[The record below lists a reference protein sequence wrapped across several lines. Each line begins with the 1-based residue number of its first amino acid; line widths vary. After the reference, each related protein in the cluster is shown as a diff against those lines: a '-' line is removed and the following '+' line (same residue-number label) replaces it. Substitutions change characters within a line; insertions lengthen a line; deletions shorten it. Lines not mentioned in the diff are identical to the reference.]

1 MVNRPIVSE
10 NEPITLV
17 GGAPVEAELLV
28 EGLHLAPKTVAADGG
43 AKTLFDHGHSPL
55 AVIGDLD
62 SLAPS
67 LQAQV
72 PPERL
77 HCIAEQDSTDFEKCL
92 SRIEAPLVIG
102 LGFLGGRVDHQMAVQ
117 SVLDR
122 YAYQRC
128 LLIGTRDVVCVVPP
142 QFALDLPVGTRVSLF
157 PMAPTKVTSQGLYW
171 PTDELEFSP
180 NGQIGTSNR
189 CSGKVVLAPENCSML
204 LILPRKFAQTLGSA
218 LQSAPKW
225 PAPS

>member
-1 MVNRPIVSE
+1 MNRPIVSE
-10 NEPITLV
+10 NEPITLL
-17 GGAPVEAELLV
+17 GGAPVDADLLD
-28 EGLHLAPKTVAADGG
+28 EGLRLAPKTVAADGG

-62 SLAPS
+62 SLAPN

-77 HCIAEQDSTDFEKCL
+77 HRIAEQDSTDFEKCL

-102 LGFLGGRVDHQMAVQ
+102 LGFLGARVDHQMAVQ
-117 SVLDR
+117 SVLVR
-122 YAYQRC
+122 YAHQRC
-128 LLIGTRDVVCVVPP
+128 LLLGTHDLICVVPP
-142 QFALDLPVGTRVSLF
+142 QFALDLPLGTRVSLF
-157 PMAPTKVTSQGLYW
+157 PMARTKVASQGLHW
-171 PTDELEFSP
+171 PTDGVEFSP

-189 CSGKVVLAPENCSML
+189 CSGKMVLAPENCAML
-204 LILPRKFAQTLGSA
+204 LILPRKFAQMVGSA

-225 PAPS
+225 PAPE

>member
-1 MVNRPIVSE
+1 MIRPIVSE
-10 NEPITLV
+10 NKPITLV
-17 GGAPVEAELLV
+17 GGALVEAELLV
-28 EGLHLAPKTVAADGG
+28 ECLHLAPKSVAADGG

-77 HCIAEQDSTDFEKCL
+77 HHITEQDSTDFEKCL

-117 SVLDR
+117 SALVR
-122 YAYQRC
+122 YAHKRC
-128 LLIGTRDVVCVVPP
+128 LLIGTQDIVCVVPP
-142 QFALDLPVGTRVSLF
+142 QIALDLPVGTRVSLF
-157 PMAPTKVTSQGLYW
+157 PMAPTKMTSRGLHW
-171 PTDELEFSP
+171 PTDGLDFSP

-189 CSGKVVLAPENCSML
+189 CSGKVVLAPENSSML
-204 LILPRKFAQTLGSA
+204 LILPRKFAQTVGLA

-225 PAPS
+225 RARL